1 MPVELIYWDSDAF
14 LGWLQAE
21 PGKSDL
27 CAGTLKRADQGEVVI
42 FTSALTIAEVLWM
55 RGAPMIPQEKAE
67 VLRKFFRRSYF
78 RIRNVMR
85 KISEDAQDLV
95 WVQSIR
101 PKDAIHV
108 ATALD
113 GHVIALET
121 FDENLLG
128 KTGTVGNPPL
138 LIRKPMPPAQK
149 GLFDA

>member
-1 MPVELIYWDSDAF
+1 MPAELIYWDGDAF

-27 CAGTLKRADQGEVVI
+27 CAGTLKRAEQGEVVI

-55 RGAPMIPQEKAE
+55 RGAPMIPLEKAE
-67 VLRKFFRRSYF
+67 ILRKFFRRSYF
-78 RIRNVMR
+78 RIRNVTR

-95 WVQSIR
+95 WNHGVR

-113 GHVIALET
+113 ARVAALET
-121 FDENLLG
+121 FDESLLA
-128 KTGTVGNPPL
+128 KTATVGNPPL
-138 LIRKPMPPAQK
+138 LIRKPIPPAQ
-149 GLFDA
+149 GSLFSR